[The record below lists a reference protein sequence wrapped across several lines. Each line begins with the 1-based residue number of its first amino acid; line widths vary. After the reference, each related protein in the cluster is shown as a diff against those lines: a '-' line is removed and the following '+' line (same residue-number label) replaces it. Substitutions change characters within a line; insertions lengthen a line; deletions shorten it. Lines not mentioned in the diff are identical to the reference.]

1 MIIISGPSTI
11 GKNPFIYQACN
22 LYNLQYITPCTTREK
37 RMEERNGRDYFY
49 LSKSEFQS
57 KIQNKKMTE
66 WDYCLSNYYGY
77 MFTFP
82 GVSNQITHGLSRMA
96 LRIKAKYS
104 NEITTIF
111 LMPNNKDRIYDN
123 LKQIYSG
130 KSLSLR
136 EELVE
141 EELCHSTLFDKI
153 FLVSDSIDDLF
164 QDTEMKELLL
174 LASNI

>member
-22 LYNLQYITPCTTREK
+22 LYNLQYITPCTTRER
-37 RMEERNGRDYFY
+37 RMEERDGKDYFF

-57 KIQNKKMTE
+57 KIQNEKMTE
-66 WDYCLSNYYGY
+66 WDYCLGNYYGY

-82 GVSNQITHGLSRMA
+82 GISNQITHGLSRMA
-96 LRIKAKYS
+96 LRIKAKYT

-141 EELCHSTLFDKI
+141 EEICHSALFDKI
-153 FLVSDSIDDLF
+153 FLVSDSVDDLL
-164 QDTEMKELLL
+164 QENEMKELLL